1 MLALAW
7 SLAEVRHDFL
17 EEWRPERESES
28 KLRIPSV
35 WKELRIGEVSVL
47 PLELGLSAITLAI
60 VARLA
65 FTKKSGPACITFDS

>member
-1 MLALAW
+1 MALGL
-7 SLAEVRHDFL
+7 SLGEVRHDFL
-17 EEWRPERESES
+17 EERRPERESES

-47 PLELGLSAITLAI
+47 PLELGLTLAI

>member
-1 MLALAW
+1 MALAL
-7 SLAEVRHDFL
+7 SLGEVRDDFL
-17 EEWRPERESES
+17 EERRPERESES

-60 VARLA
+60 VAGLA
-65 FTKKSGPACITFDS
+65 FTKKSGPTCITFDS